1 MEYFRAF
8 IETLIIVFSSGALA
22 LVIGFPIGIIL
33 MMTSKNS
40 MKPMPVFNTVI
51 GFIINVMRSIPFI
64 ILLVILIPVT
74 VIFTGGTFLGI
85 RGSIVPMVFAAF
97 PFISRIIENS
107 MNEIDKGVIEAAHSM
122 GFSTL
127 QIIYKVLIPE
137 SLPGIVRG
145 VTLALIAII
154 GYSAMVSI
162 VAGGGLGAL
171 AVMAGHERG
180 DRSVMFISTLL
191 LMIIVVFIQTTG
203 NLLAKKINK
212 K

>member
-8 IETLIIVFSSGALA
+8 IETLIIVFSSGAFA
-22 LVIGFPIGIIL
+22 LLIGFPIGIIL
-33 MMTSKNS
+33 MMTAKNS
-40 MKPMPVFNTVI
+40 MKPMPIFNAILGFTV
-51 GFIINVMRSIPFI
+51 NVMRSIPFI
-64 ILLVILIPVT
+64 ILLVILLPVT
-74 VIFTGGTFLGI
+74 SFIAGSFLGV
-85 RGSIVPMVFAAF
+85 RGAIVPMVFAAF

-107 MNEIDKGVIEAAHSM
+107 MNEIDKGVIEAANSM

-137 SLPGIVRG
+137 SMPGIIRG

-162 VAGGGLGAL
+162 IAGGGLGAL
-171 AVMAGHERG
+171 AIVAGYYRSE
-180 DRSVMFISTLL
+180 RSVMFISTLL
-191 LMIIVVFIQTTG
+191 LMIIVVLIQATG
-203 NLLAKKINK
+203 NILANKINK